1 MIPTQDVAR
10 RGLVDEEGTGSG
22 LFVGDR
28 PVTSPWCL
36 DHRGWP
42 APNCLAAEHC
52 WDPVHWVIKEHG
64 WRFERLKSGRAVT
77 VIAAAN
83 GS

>member
-1 MIPTQDVAR
+1 MSVQAAEN
-10 RGLVDEEGTGSG
+10 LVDFGERLERECSEIC
-22 LFVGDR
+22 R
-28 PVTSPWCL
+28 SPL
-36 DHRGWP
+36 S
-42 APNCLAAEHC
+42 CLAAERC

>member
-1 MIPTQDVAR
+1 M
-10 RGLVDEEGTGSG
+10 GLAS
-22 LFVGDR
+22 
-28 PVTSPWCL
+28 
-36 DHRGWP
+36 
-42 APNCLAAEHC
+42 CLAAEHC

-64 WRFERLKSGRAVT
+64 WRFERLKSGRSVT

>member
-1 MIPTQDVAR
+1 MFAR
-10 RGLVDEEGTGSG
+10 MR
-22 LFVGDR
+22 
-28 PVTSPWCL
+28 
-36 DHRGWP
+36 
-42 APNCLAAEHC
+42 ANCLAAERC

>member
-1 MIPTQDVAR
+1 MSWT
-10 RGLVDEEGTGSG
+10 
-22 LFVGDR
+22 
-28 PVTSPWCL
+28 
-36 DHRGWP
+36 
-42 APNCLAAEHC
+42 PNCLAAEHC